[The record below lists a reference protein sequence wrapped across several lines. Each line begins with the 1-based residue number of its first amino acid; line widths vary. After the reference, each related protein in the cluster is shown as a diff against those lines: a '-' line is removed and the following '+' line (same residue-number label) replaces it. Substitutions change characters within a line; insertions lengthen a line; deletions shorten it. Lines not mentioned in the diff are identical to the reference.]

1 MDERLEHPVP
11 VCVEARSGYTIFVE
25 FSDGQLG
32 EVDLAEWS
40 NKEAFKRWNERSF
53 FESVHIDDRKAI
65 AWGSDGDLD
74 VCADTIYMMLTNV
87 TVEDLFPRLKGMME
101 KYAWVVSP

>member
-1 MDERLEHPVP
+1 MDKRLEHPVP

-32 EVDLAEWS
+32 EIDLAEWS
-40 NKEAFKRWNERSF
+40 NKDVFRRWENREF

-65 AWGSDGDLD
+65 AWGSDDDLD
-74 VCADTIYMMLTNV
+74 VCADTIYMMLTN
-87 TVEDLFPRLKGMME
+87 TTAENLFPRLQGVMKE
-101 KYAWVVSP
+101 YA